1 VSRPRVVDAPGLAPS
16 GRAWSQGI
24 VAGGL
29 VFVSGQVA
37 WDEDG
42 TVVGEGSVE
51 RQCEQVFDNVR
62 RVLDAAGSSLE
73 HLSRVTVYLTDTAH
87 VAAYRAARDRLL
99 DGIRPAS
106 TLVIVASLVEPQLLV
121 EIDAIAVVPES
132 A

>member
-1 VSRPRVVDAPGLAPS
+1 VVDAPGLAPS
-16 GRAWSQGI
+16 GRAWSQGT

-37 WDEDG
+37 WDESG
-42 TVVGEGSVE
+42 ALVGKGSVE

-62 RVLDAAGSSLE
+62 RVLEAAGSSIE
-73 HLSRVTVYLTDTAH
+73 HMTRVTVYLTDTAH

-99 DGIRPAS
+99 HDIRPAS
-106 TLVIVASLVEPQLLV
+106 TLVIVASLVDPQLLV
-121 EIDAIAVVPES
+121 EMDVIAVVPQS